1 MTYCFNCGKYTTG
14 KPLFCSRCGRTYDVK
29 LCPRLH
35 PNPRSAQIC
44 SKCGSAE
51 LSTPQ
56 PKVSIWAHMLA
67 FLIRMLIGAFLVL
80 LSVLILSAILIDLLR
95 RSEVQNGLI
104 AIGILVGLLWLLWTK
119 LPDWLREMIR
129 ESMRRKEHRD
139 GR

>member
-14 KPLFCSRCGRTYDVK
+14 KPLFCNRCGRSYDLK

-35 PNPRSAQIC
+35 PNPRYADLC
-44 SKCGSAE
+44 SQCGSSE

-56 PKVSIWAHMLA
+56 PKVSVWSRILA
-67 FLIRMLIGAFLVL
+67 FFIRMLIGAFLAVL
-80 LSVLILSAILIDLLR
+80 SLLILSAVLVDLLR

-129 ESMRRKEHRD
+129 KSMRRKEPRNGH
-139 GR
+139 